1 MTPSLTYNGTKVL
14 WGKRSYKATSGM
26 QGYQL
31 VSDQCLKDKGP
42 VPEGLYKVFIN
53 DLGLAEDN
61 GTNTC
66 SLKPAWGIQ
75 TIPRNELAGSC
86 EPYWSNWGFHRARM
100 EPANNET
107 KRKCNPIRGG
117 FYLHDSTKGYSHG
130 CIEVD
135 TDLLSELKNHSKR
148 TGLNRLLLE
157 VKYKGTTTYGKTDQ

>member
-1 MTPSLTYNGTKVL
+1 
-14 WGKRSYKATSGM
+14 
-26 QGYQL
+26 
-31 VSDQCLKDKGP
+31 
-42 VPEGLYKVFIN
+42 
-53 DLGLAEDN
+53 
-61 GTNTC
+61 
-66 SLKPAWGIQ
+66 
-75 TIPRNELAGSC
+75 
-86 EPYWSNWGFHRARM
+86 M

-107 KRKCNPIRGG
+107 KLKCNPIRGG